1 MEDAH
6 AVSLNL
12 DEHPDEADSNTFFAV
27 YDGHGGTETHFDL
40 CSDLSESNTGSSV
53 ARFAGQ
59 NVHRRL
65 IQEESYGQQDYK
77 EAMRRAFL
85 GTDEDMLAGALYSP
99 LGYERADLD
108 QILHIQEILP
118 DAPRCLLWLRRTKF
132 LWYRR
137 SILYSRL
144 SCAKPAIALRQTLVT
159 PGLYL
164 A

>member
-1 MEDAH
+1 MVME
-6 AVSLNL
+6 VRR
-12 DEHPDEADSNTFFAV
+12 PFF
-27 YDGHGGTETHFDL
+27 DFRL
-40 CSDLSESNTGSSV
+40 DLSESNTGSSV

-65 IQEESYGQQDYK
+65 VQEESYGQQDYK

-99 LGYERADLD
+99 LGYKHADFD

-118 DAPRCLLWLRRTKF
+118 DAPRFLLWSRKTKF

-137 SILYSRL
+137 SLLYSRL
-144 SCAKPAIALRQTLVT
+144 SCAKPAIALRQMLVT